1 MVSTASSK
9 SATTG
14 DTVALVYSNGIPG
27 LDSVVRF
34 RWNGNGV
41 ELTGNTPG

>member
-1 MVSTASSK
+1 
-9 SATTG
+9 
-14 DTVALVYSNGIPG
+14 ALRYSGGVQG

-41 ELTGNTPG
+41 ELIGNTG